1 MDSHSHTLNVMLAV
15 IVMLTGTVSGQ
26 RFKRE
31 VANMFAMIEDTA
43 PEVVTEADL
52 ADLPSPVQRYLRY
65 TGVVGMERI
74 RAVRLRQQG
83 SMRIKEGGPWLALKA
98 VQYYTTDPPAFLW
111 RGSIKVAPLFRITA
125 RDRYHEGRGNM
136 VIRLLGL
143 FKIADARAPELDQ
156 GELVRFL
163 SEGIWF
169 PTVYLEDYIQW
180 EAIDSVSAR
189 ATMSYGEVSASAVFY
204 FNELGQLTN
213 LVAERYMEEN
223 GEYRLETWATPI
235 EEYGELNGIMIP
247 VSGSAVW
254 HLESGDFPY
263 IEIEI
268 TDLKYGVPSPY

>member
-1 MDSHSHTLNVMLAV
+1 MDSNSHTLGVMLGV
-15 IVMLTGTVSGQ
+15 VVMLTGTVSGQ

-31 VANMFAMIEDTA
+31 VADMFAGVNDTA

-52 ADLPSPVQRYLRY
+52 EALPEPVQRYLRY

-83 SMRIKEGGPWLALKA
+83 SMRIKVGGPWLALKA

-111 RGSIKVAPLFRITA
+111 RGSVKPMPLLWVTA
-125 RDRYHEGRGNM
+125 RDRYREGRGNM
-136 VIRLLGL
+136 VIRLLSL
-143 FKIADARAPELDQ
+143 FKIADTRAPELDQ
-156 GELVRFL
+156 GTLLRYL

-189 ATMSYGEVSASAVFY
+189 ATMSFGGVTASAVFY

-247 VSGSAVW
+247 VSGRAVW
-254 HLESGDFPY
+254 YLESGDFPY
-263 IEIEI
+263 IQVDI
-268 TDLKYGVPSPY
+268 TDIEYGVPSPY